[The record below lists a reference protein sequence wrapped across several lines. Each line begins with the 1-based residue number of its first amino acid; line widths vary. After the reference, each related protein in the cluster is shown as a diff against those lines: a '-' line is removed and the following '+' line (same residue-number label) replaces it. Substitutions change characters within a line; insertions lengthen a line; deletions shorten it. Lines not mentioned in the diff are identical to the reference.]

1 MSEDSIKV
9 TAYCLAY
16 NHEKYIR
23 KTWEGSVNQKTNFG
37 FQVIVHDDASTDN
50 TANIIREYEKKYPD
64 IIKPIYQKQN
74 QHSKGVSIFKTFI
87 YPQIKGKYIAICEG
101 DDYWCDNSKIQK
113 QFDYME
119 KHPECSLCV
128 HNTIKH
134 DLKTGKEELFND
146 WKEIHELTANDIFYG
161 WKVHTS
167 SFFTRKEFMNPAD
180 TKKKYWFG
188 DFVRLTKSYYYGK
201 VVALPDVM
209 SVYNW
214 NNPKGMTVNVWK
226 NRTSKSIEKI
236 KLKKEYLLEYNRM
249 TNNKYKEIVD
259 KKIIEEDF
267 NILIIKLD
275 FAYNTKEQFNSLK
288 EQIRNHQL
296 YKEYFSERTIIEKI
310 KLSIKINSY
319 ISYKIYKTIRNILK
333 KE

>member
-1 MSEDSIKV
+1 MSEKDIKV

-23 KTWEGSVNQKTNFG
+23 KTLEGFVNQKTNFG

-50 TANIIREYEKKYPD
+50 TANIIKEYEKKYPD

-101 DDYWCDNSKIQK
+101 DDYWCDNNKIQK

-167 SFFTRKEFMNPAD
+167 SFFTRKEFMNPVE

-214 NNPKGMTVNVWK
+214 NNVEGVTVNTWK
-226 NRTSKSIEKI
+226 KKNIKSVEKIQLKREYLIEYDNFTNRKYHDVVNKKIMEEEINILITRLDFLNNTKREYMEIRKQLLNHEFYKEYCQNLSLIKKI
-236 KLKKEYLLEYNRM
+236 KLYIKIKSYF
-249 TNNKYKEIVD
+249 TYK
-259 KKIIEEDF
+259 
-267 NILIIKLD
+267 
-275 FAYNTKEQFNSLK
+275 
-288 EQIRNHQL
+288 L
-296 YKEYFSERTIIEKI
+296 YKFI
-310 KLSIKINSY
+310 KKF
-319 ISYKIYKTIRNILK
+319 YKN
-333 KE
+333 